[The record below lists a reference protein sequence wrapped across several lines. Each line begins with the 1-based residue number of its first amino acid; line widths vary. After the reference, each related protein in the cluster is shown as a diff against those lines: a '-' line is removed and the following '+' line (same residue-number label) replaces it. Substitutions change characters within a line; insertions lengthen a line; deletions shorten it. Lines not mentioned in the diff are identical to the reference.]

1 MLVNAHTGEVQ
12 GVRPYSQ
19 LKIAASMIAGM
30 VTATA
35 IILAFT
41 VDWSQVKIP
50 RFPQNQPTQ
59 KTQE

>member
-1 MLVNAHTGEVQ
+1 
-12 GVRPYSQ
+12 
-19 LKIAASMIAGM
+19 MIAGM